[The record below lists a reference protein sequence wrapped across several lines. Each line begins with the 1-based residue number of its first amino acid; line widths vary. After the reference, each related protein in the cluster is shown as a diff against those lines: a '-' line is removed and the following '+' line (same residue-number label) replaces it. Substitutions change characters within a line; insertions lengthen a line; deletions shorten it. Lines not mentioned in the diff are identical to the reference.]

1 MPQKIEKFDNTVQT
15 KQENTHIQFWLN
27 VKNAGKNPVIQCK
40 PRLRLIGVN
49 NTLLVGN
56 TKDHLPNEDFT
67 MPWKT
72 RNQESEYE
80 DILPSDRFERR
91 IMIPMTLVLLEDN
104 IQDKNNS
111 ELVFNLNF
119 DDPIETFVLKIN
131 AGLDKNFKLGV
142 ELTLTSIHQMF
153 NKKYFVITIPLHLD
167 RILTFDSV
175 RFVEITKKEFK
186 NYSTRKYIRIDN
198 NGLWF

>member
-1 MPQKIEKFDNTVQT
+1 MWTVFAVTLSVLILAVYEMTSHSIISWIKRPKIKVMPQKIEKFDNTVQT

-72 RNQESEYE
+72 RNQE
-80 DILPSDRFERR
+80 I
-91 IMIPMTLVLLEDN
+91 
-104 IQDKNNS
+104 
-111 ELVFNLNF
+111 
-119 DDPIETFVLKIN
+119 
-131 AGLDKNFKLGV
+131 
-142 ELTLTSIHQMF
+142 
-153 NKKYFVITIPLHLD
+153 
-167 RILTFDSV
+167 
-175 RFVEITKKEFK
+175 
-186 NYSTRKYIRIDN
+186 
-198 NGLWF
+198 

>member
-1 MPQKIEKFDNTVQT
+1 MKI
-15 KQENTHIQFWLN
+15 L
-27 VKNAGKNPVIQCK
+27 QCLG
-40 PRLRLIGVN
+40 RLGIR
-49 NTLLVGN
+49 
-56 TKDHLPNEDFT
+56 K
-67 MPWKT
+67 
-72 RNQESEYE
+72 SEYE

-131 AGLDKNFKLGV
+131 AGLDKNFKLVV
-142 ELTLTSIHQMF
+142 ELTLTSILQMF

-175 RFVEITKKEFK
+175 RFVEKTKKEFK
-186 NYSTRKYIRIDN
+186 KLFYKKIHQN
-198 NGLWF
+198 

>member
-1 MPQKIEKFDNTVQT
+1 
-15 KQENTHIQFWLN
+15 
-27 VKNAGKNPVIQCK
+27 
-40 PRLRLIGVN
+40 LIGVN

-131 AGLDKNFKLGV
+131 AGLDKNFKFGV

-186 NYSTRKYIRIDN
+186 KLFYKKIHQN
-198 NGLWF
+198 